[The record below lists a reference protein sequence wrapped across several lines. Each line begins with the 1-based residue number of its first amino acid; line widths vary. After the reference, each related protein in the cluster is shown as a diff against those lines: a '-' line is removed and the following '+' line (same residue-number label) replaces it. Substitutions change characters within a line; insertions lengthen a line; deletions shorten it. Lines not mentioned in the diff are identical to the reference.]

1 MSDTALAAILQRL
14 AAVEAALA
22 PRLSAVDVSKQSG
35 RPPDDEPQAA
45 DALPRQPRRVRAG
58 LTRGPPKDE
67 LHEPVVDPANDR
79 RLTKRQVAEREACS
93 TRTIDRR
100 VADGSFPA
108 PNVIAGRLYWWLSAL
123 QRHERERSQS
133 TTRTPCN
140 AGKPRPRGRPHK
152 QLAQPAREVARHER
166 KCPQLA
172 ELLDEVK

>member
-22 PRLSAVDVSKQSG
+22 PRLSAVGVGKQSSN
-35 RPPDDEPQAA
+35 RPPDDELQVAEDRRPQ
-45 DALPRQPRRVRAG
+45 QPRRVRAG
-58 LTRGPPKDE
+58 LTRGPPDDE

-100 VADGSFPA
+100 VADGSLSP
-108 PNVIAGRLYWWLSAL
+108 PDIINGRCFWSLSVL
-123 QRHERERSQS
+123 QRHDCERSQS

-140 AGKPRPRGRPHK
+140 AGKPRPRK
-152 QLAQPAREVARHER
+152 QLAQRAQEVAS
-166 KCPQLA
+166 P
-172 ELLDEVK
+172 